1 MAMRPKRTTKQVPP
15 APRTAGAGAGPSVSG
30 GPSAARSH
38 GGAGKRA
45 AQSAARREAILAAAL
60 DEFSVCGFAATR
72 LDDVARRAGVAK
84 GTIYLHFHDKEELFQ
99 ELIRSALSPF
109 VATIEAASATDLP
122 LRVIAERV
130 VFGIV
135 REVLGTNRKNIIRL
149 VLTEG
154 PRFPKV
160 AEFYYREVVGRAIA
174 AMRRIVQR
182 AVARG
187 EISSDAIGR
196 FPQLIVAPALVAV
209 VWDGLFDRFEKL
221 DPEAL
226 MRAHFDILFSALE
239 RKQ

>member
-1 MAMRPKRTTKQVPP
+1 
-15 APRTAGAGAGPSVSG
+15 
-30 GPSAARSH
+30 
-38 GGAGKRA
+38 
-45 AQSAARREAILAAAL
+45 
-60 DEFSVCGFAATR
+60 
-72 LDDVARRAGVAK
+72 
-84 GTIYLHFHDKEELFQ
+84 
-99 ELIRSALSPF
+99 
-109 VATIEAASATDLP
+109 
-122 LRVIAERV
+122 
-130 VFGIV
+130 
-135 REVLGTNRKNIIRL
+135 
-149 VLTEG
+149 
-154 PRFPKV
+154 V